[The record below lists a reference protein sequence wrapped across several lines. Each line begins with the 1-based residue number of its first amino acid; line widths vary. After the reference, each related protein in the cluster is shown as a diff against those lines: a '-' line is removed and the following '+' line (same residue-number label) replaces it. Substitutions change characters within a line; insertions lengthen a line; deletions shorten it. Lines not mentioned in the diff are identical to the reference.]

1 MGTVPNVGL
10 MAQKA
15 EEYGSHDKT
24 FQVPTNGTVRVVDQH
39 NTVIFEHT
47 VHTNDIWRMCQ
58 VKDIPI
64 QNWVQLAV
72 NRAKDTQTPA
82 VFWLDQHRAHDRELI
97 KKVTHYLQDHDT
109 SDLDI
114 HILAPDQATQFSL
127 DRIRQGLDTISVT
140 GNVLRDYLTD
150 LFPILE
156 LGTSAKMLSIVPLL
170 AGGGLFE
177 TGAGTISYLTPVK
190 EKTLDSISSIRQ
202 GTGATAIGD
211 GLSLGIDMVSS
222 ILDKKR
228 VIILLSDGI
237 HNSGLV
243 TPEQATQYAVLN
255 NVQVH
260 TIGIG
265 SEEPV
270 YLRDDI
276 YGDPQYAELDEQ
288 TLQDIAS
295 NTGGNYFKSLD
306 EQGLNEILL
315 ELNTNLEYET
325 ELSTI
330 RDWFIGS
337 AIIILLIDIY
347 IIYGRFRIAA

>member
-1 MGTVPNVGL
+1 VENEELMEFGFINALFLFLLIPILVFIYYKYNSNKKESIIKFSTLKIIKKIDTKSNLIRKHIPFLLIIIVLSLIIIALANPQIITMGSEKVINLGIVLDGSESMAATDYEPTRLDAAKRAIISLVTKTGETNNVG
-10 MAQKA
+10 
-15 EEYGSHDKT
+15 
-24 FQVPTNGTVRVVDQH
+24 VV
-39 NTVIFEHT
+39 
-47 VHTNDIWRMCQ
+47 
-58 VKDIPI
+58 
-64 QNWVQLAV
+64 
-72 NRAKDTQTPA
+72 
-82 VFWLDQHRAHDRELI
+82 
-97 KKVTHYLQDHDT
+97 
-109 SDLDI
+109 
-114 HILAPDQATQFSL
+114 
-127 DRIRQGLDTISVT
+127 
-140 GNVLRDYLTD
+140 
-150 LFPILE
+150 
-156 LGTSAKMLSIVPLL
+156 
-170 AGGGLFE
+170 LFE

-190 EKTLDSISSIRQ
+190 QKTLDSISSIQQ

-243 TPEQATQYAVLN
+243 SPEQATQYAILN

-265 SEEPV
+265 SNEPV

-288 TLQDIAS
+288 TLQQIAS
-295 NTGGNYFKSLD
+295 STGGNYFKSLD
-306 EQGLNEILL
+306 EEALNEILL
-315 ELNTNLEYET
+315 ELNTDLEYET

>member
-1 MGTVPNVGL
+1 MEFGFINALFLFLLIPVLVFIYYKYNSNKKESILKFSTLKIIKKTNAKNNLIRKHIPFLLVIIVFSLIIIALANPQIVTQGSEKGVNLGIVLDGSESMAASDYEPTRLDAAKRAITSLVTKTSETNNVG
-10 MAQKA
+10 
-15 EEYGSHDKT
+15 
-24 FQVPTNGTVRVVDQH
+24 VV
-39 NTVIFEHT
+39 
-47 VHTNDIWRMCQ
+47 
-58 VKDIPI
+58 
-64 QNWVQLAV
+64 
-72 NRAKDTQTPA
+72 
-82 VFWLDQHRAHDRELI
+82 
-97 KKVTHYLQDHDT
+97 
-109 SDLDI
+109 
-114 HILAPDQATQFSL
+114 
-127 DRIRQGLDTISVT
+127 
-140 GNVLRDYLTD
+140 
-150 LFPILE
+150 
-156 LGTSAKMLSIVPLL
+156 
-170 AGGGLFE
+170 LFE

-190 EKTLDSISSIRQ
+190 QKTLDSISSIQQ

-243 TPEQATQYAVLN
+243 SPEQATQYAILN

-265 SEEPV
+265 SNEPV

-288 TLQDIAS
+288 TLQDIANS
-295 NTGGNYFKSLD
+295 TGGNYFKSLD

-347 IIYGRFRIAA
+347 IIYGKFRIAA

>member
-1 MGTVPNVGL
+1 MENEKLMEFGFINALFLFLLIPVLVFIYYKYDSNKKESILKFSTLKIIKKTNRKNNLIRKHIPFVLIIIILSLIIIALANPQMVTMGSEKGVNLGIVLDGSESMAASDYEPTRLDAAKRAITSLVTKSSQTNNVG
-10 MAQKA
+10 
-15 EEYGSHDKT
+15 
-24 FQVPTNGTVRVVDQH
+24 VV
-39 NTVIFEHT
+39 
-47 VHTNDIWRMCQ
+47 
-58 VKDIPI
+58 
-64 QNWVQLAV
+64 
-72 NRAKDTQTPA
+72 
-82 VFWLDQHRAHDRELI
+82 
-97 KKVTHYLQDHDT
+97 
-109 SDLDI
+109 
-114 HILAPDQATQFSL
+114 
-127 DRIRQGLDTISVT
+127 
-140 GNVLRDYLTD
+140 
-150 LFPILE
+150 
-156 LGTSAKMLSIVPLL
+156 
-170 AGGGLFE
+170 LFE

-190 EKTLDSISSIRQ
+190 EKTLDSISSIQQ

-243 TPEQATQYAVLN
+243 SPEQATQYAILN

-265 SEEPV
+265 SNEPV

-325 ELSTI
+325 ELSTV

-347 IIYGRFRIAA
+347 IIYGRFRIAV

>member
-1 MGTVPNVGL
+1 MEFGFINALFLFLLIPVLVFIYYKYNSNKKESILKFSTLKIIKKTNAKNNLIRKHIPFLLIIIVLSLIIIALANPQIVTMGIEKGVNLGIVLDGSESMAASDYEPTRLDAAKMAIISLVTKTSETNNVG
-10 MAQKA
+10 
-15 EEYGSHDKT
+15 
-24 FQVPTNGTVRVVDQH
+24 VV
-39 NTVIFEHT
+39 
-47 VHTNDIWRMCQ
+47 
-58 VKDIPI
+58 
-64 QNWVQLAV
+64 
-72 NRAKDTQTPA
+72 
-82 VFWLDQHRAHDRELI
+82 
-97 KKVTHYLQDHDT
+97 
-109 SDLDI
+109 
-114 HILAPDQATQFSL
+114 
-127 DRIRQGLDTISVT
+127 
-140 GNVLRDYLTD
+140 
-150 LFPILE
+150 
-156 LGTSAKMLSIVPLL
+156 
-170 AGGGLFE
+170 LFE
-177 TGAGTISYLTPVK
+177 TGAGTTSYLTPIK
-190 EKTLDSISSIRQ
+190 QKTLDSISSIQQ

-243 TPEQATQYAVLN
+243 SPQQATQYAILN
-255 NVQVH
+255 NVQIH

-265 SEEPV
+265 SNEPV

-276 YGDPQYAELDEQ
+276 YGNPQYAELDEQ

-295 NTGGNYFKSLD
+295 STGGNYFKSLD

-347 IIYGRFRIAA
+347 IIYGKFRIAA

>member
-1 MGTVPNVGL
+1 MEFGFINALFLFLLIPVLVFIYYKYNSNKKESILKFSTLRIIKKTNAKNNLIRKHLPFLLVIIVFSLIIIALANPQIVTLGSEKGVNLGIVLDGSESMAASDYEPTRLDAAKRAITSLVTKTSETNNVG
-10 MAQKA
+10 
-15 EEYGSHDKT
+15 
-24 FQVPTNGTVRVVDQH
+24 VV
-39 NTVIFEHT
+39 
-47 VHTNDIWRMCQ
+47 
-58 VKDIPI
+58 
-64 QNWVQLAV
+64 
-72 NRAKDTQTPA
+72 
-82 VFWLDQHRAHDRELI
+82 
-97 KKVTHYLQDHDT
+97 
-109 SDLDI
+109 
-114 HILAPDQATQFSL
+114 
-127 DRIRQGLDTISVT
+127 
-140 GNVLRDYLTD
+140 
-150 LFPILE
+150 
-156 LGTSAKMLSIVPLL
+156 
-170 AGGGLFE
+170 LFE

-190 EKTLDSISSIRQ
+190 QKTLDSISSIQQ

-243 TPEQATQYAVLN
+243 SPEQATQYAILN

-265 SEEPV
+265 SNEPV

-295 NTGGNYFKSLD
+295 STGGNYFKSLD

-347 IIYGRFRIAA
+347 IIYGKFRIAA

>member
-1 MGTVPNVGL
+1 MIIIALANPQIVTLGSEKGVNLGIVLDGSESMAASDYEPTRLDAAKRAITSLVTKTSETNNVG
-10 MAQKA
+10 
-15 EEYGSHDKT
+15 
-24 FQVPTNGTVRVVDQH
+24 VV
-39 NTVIFEHT
+39 
-47 VHTNDIWRMCQ
+47 
-58 VKDIPI
+58 
-64 QNWVQLAV
+64 
-72 NRAKDTQTPA
+72 
-82 VFWLDQHRAHDRELI
+82 
-97 KKVTHYLQDHDT
+97 
-109 SDLDI
+109 
-114 HILAPDQATQFSL
+114 
-127 DRIRQGLDTISVT
+127 
-140 GNVLRDYLTD
+140 
-150 LFPILE
+150 
-156 LGTSAKMLSIVPLL
+156 
-170 AGGGLFE
+170 LFE

-190 EKTLDSISSIRQ
+190 QKTLDSISSIQQ

-237 HNSGLV
+237 HNSGLIS
-243 TPEQATQYAVLN
+243 PEQATQYAILN

-265 SEEPV
+265 SNEPV

-276 YGDPQYAELDEQ
+276 YGNPQYAELDEQ

-295 NTGGNYFKSLD
+295 STGGNYFKSLD

-347 IIYGRFRIAA
+347 IIYGKFRIAA

>member
-1 MGTVPNVGL
+1 MENEELMEFGFINALFLFLIIPVLVFIYYKYNSNKKESILKFSTLKIIKQTNTKNNVFRKHIPFVLVLVVLSLIIIALANPQIVTMGNEKGINLGIVLDGSESMAASDYEPTRLEAAKKAITSLITKTSETNNVG
-10 MAQKA
+10 
-15 EEYGSHDKT
+15 
-24 FQVPTNGTVRVVDQH
+24 VV
-39 NTVIFEHT
+39 
-47 VHTNDIWRMCQ
+47 
-58 VKDIPI
+58 
-64 QNWVQLAV
+64 
-72 NRAKDTQTPA
+72 
-82 VFWLDQHRAHDRELI
+82 
-97 KKVTHYLQDHDT
+97 
-109 SDLDI
+109 
-114 HILAPDQATQFSL
+114 
-127 DRIRQGLDTISVT
+127 
-140 GNVLRDYLTD
+140 
-150 LFPILE
+150 
-156 LGTSAKMLSIVPLL
+156 
-170 AGGGLFE
+170 LFE
-177 TGAGTISYLTPVK
+177 TGAGTISYLTPIK
-190 EKTLDSISSIRQ
+190 EKTLNSISSIQQ

-211 GLSLGIDMVSS
+211 GLSLGVDMVSS

-243 TPEQATQYAVLN
+243 TPEQATQYAILN

-265 SEEPV
+265 SENPV

-276 YGDPQYAELDEQ
+276 YGEPQYAELDEQ
-288 TLQDIAS
+288 TLQEVAIS
-295 NTGGNYFKSLD
+295 TGGSYFKSLD
-306 EQGLNEILL
+306 EQTLNKIFL

>member
-1 MGTVPNVGL
+1 MENEKLMEFGFINAFFLFLIIPLLVFIYYRYNSNKKESILKFSTLKIIKQTNAKNNAFRKHIPFVLVLVVLSLIIIALANPQIVTIGNEKGVNLGIVLDGSESMAASDYEPTRLDAAKNAITSLVTKTGKTSNVG
-10 MAQKA
+10 
-15 EEYGSHDKT
+15 
-24 FQVPTNGTVRVVDQH
+24 VV
-39 NTVIFEHT
+39 
-47 VHTNDIWRMCQ
+47 
-58 VKDIPI
+58 
-64 QNWVQLAV
+64 
-72 NRAKDTQTPA
+72 
-82 VFWLDQHRAHDRELI
+82 
-97 KKVTHYLQDHDT
+97 
-109 SDLDI
+109 
-114 HILAPDQATQFSL
+114 
-127 DRIRQGLDTISVT
+127 
-140 GNVLRDYLTD
+140 
-150 LFPILE
+150 
-156 LGTSAKMLSIVPLL
+156 
-170 AGGGLFE
+170 LFE
-177 TGAGTISYLTPVK
+177 TGAGTISYLSPIK
-190 EKTLDSISSIRQ
+190 EKALTSISSIQQ
-202 GTGATAIGD
+202 GTGATAMGD
-211 GLSLGIDMVSS
+211 GLSLGVDMVSS

-276 YGDPQYAELDEQ
+276 YGEPQFAELDEE
-288 TLQDIAS
+288 TLQKIAS
-295 NTGGNYFKSLD
+295 STGGNYFKSLD
-306 EQGLNEILL
+306 EQTLNQILL
-315 ELNTNLEYET
+315 ELKTNLEYET

>member
-1 MGTVPNVGL
+1 MEFGFISALFLFLLIPVLVFIYYKYNSNKKESILKFSTIKIIKKTNTKNNLIRKHVPFLLIIIVLSLIIIALANPQIVTMGSEKGINLGIVLDGSESMAATDYEPTRLDAAKRAITSLVTKTGETNNVG
-10 MAQKA
+10 
-15 EEYGSHDKT
+15 
-24 FQVPTNGTVRVVDQH
+24 VV
-39 NTVIFEHT
+39 
-47 VHTNDIWRMCQ
+47 
-58 VKDIPI
+58 
-64 QNWVQLAV
+64 
-72 NRAKDTQTPA
+72 
-82 VFWLDQHRAHDRELI
+82 
-97 KKVTHYLQDHDT
+97 
-109 SDLDI
+109 
-114 HILAPDQATQFSL
+114 
-127 DRIRQGLDTISVT
+127 
-140 GNVLRDYLTD
+140 
-150 LFPILE
+150 
-156 LGTSAKMLSIVPLL
+156 
-170 AGGGLFE
+170 LFE

-190 EKTLDSISSIRQ
+190 QKTLDSISSIQQ

-243 TPEQATQYAVLN
+243 SPEQATQYAILN

-265 SEEPV
+265 SNEPV

-288 TLQDIAS
+288 TLQEIAS
-295 NTGGNYFKSLD
+295 STGGNYFKSLD
-306 EQGLNEILL
+306 EQALNEILL
-315 ELNTNLEYET
+315 ELNTNLEYEA

-347 IIYGRFRIAA
+347 IIYGKFRIAA

>member
-1 MGTVPNVGL
+1 MENEKLMEFGFINALFLFLLIPVLVFIYYKYNSNKKESILKFSTLKIIKKTNTKNNLIRKHVPFLLIIIVLSLIIIALANPQIVTMGSEKGINLGIVLDGSESMAATDYEPTRLDAAKKAITSLVTKTSETNNVG
-10 MAQKA
+10 
-15 EEYGSHDKT
+15 
-24 FQVPTNGTVRVVDQH
+24 VV
-39 NTVIFEHT
+39 
-47 VHTNDIWRMCQ
+47 
-58 VKDIPI
+58 
-64 QNWVQLAV
+64 
-72 NRAKDTQTPA
+72 
-82 VFWLDQHRAHDRELI
+82 
-97 KKVTHYLQDHDT
+97 
-109 SDLDI
+109 
-114 HILAPDQATQFSL
+114 
-127 DRIRQGLDTISVT
+127 
-140 GNVLRDYLTD
+140 
-150 LFPILE
+150 
-156 LGTSAKMLSIVPLL
+156 
-170 AGGGLFE
+170 LFE

-190 EKTLDSISSIRQ
+190 QKTLDSISSIQQ
-202 GTGATAIGD
+202 GIGATAIGD

-243 TPEQATQYAVLN
+243 SPEQATQYAILN

-265 SEEPV
+265 SNESV

-295 NTGGNYFKSLD
+295 STGGNYFKSLD
-306 EQGLNEILL
+306 EQALNEILL

>member
-1 MGTVPNVGL
+1 
-10 MAQKA
+10 
-15 EEYGSHDKT
+15 
-24 FQVPTNGTVRVVDQH
+24 
-39 NTVIFEHT
+39 
-47 VHTNDIWRMCQ
+47 
-58 VKDIPI
+58 
-64 QNWVQLAV
+64 
-72 NRAKDTQTPA
+72 
-82 VFWLDQHRAHDRELI
+82 
-97 KKVTHYLQDHDT
+97 
-109 SDLDI
+109 
-114 HILAPDQATQFSL
+114 
-127 DRIRQGLDTISVT
+127 
-140 GNVLRDYLTD
+140 
-150 LFPILE
+150 
-156 LGTSAKMLSIVPLL
+156 
-170 AGGGLFE
+170 
-177 TGAGTISYLTPVK
+177 
-190 EKTLDSISSIRQ
+190 
-202 GTGATAIGD
+202 
-211 GLSLGIDMVSS
+211 MVSS

-243 TPEQATQYAVLN
+243 SPEQATQYAILN

-265 SEEPV
+265 SNEPV

-295 NTGGNYFKSLD
+295 STGGNYFKSLD
-306 EQGLNEILL
+306 EQGLNEILS

>member
-1 MGTVPNVGL
+1 MEFGFINALFLFLLIPVLIFVYYKYNTGKKESILKFSTLKVIKQTNTKNNVIRKHSPFALIILVLSLIIIALANPQIVTMGAEKGINIGIVLDGSESMAASDYNPTRLEAAKKAINSLIEKTPNTNNVG
-10 MAQKA
+10 
-15 EEYGSHDKT
+15 
-24 FQVPTNGTVRVVDQH
+24 VV
-39 NTVIFEHT
+39 V
-47 VHTNDIWRMCQ
+47 
-58 VKDIPI
+58 
-64 QNWVQLAV
+64 
-72 NRAKDTQTPA
+72 
-82 VFWLDQHRAHDRELI
+82 
-97 KKVTHYLQDHDT
+97 
-109 SDLDI
+109 
-114 HILAPDQATQFSL
+114 
-127 DRIRQGLDTISVT
+127 
-140 GNVLRDYLTD
+140 
-150 LFPILE
+150 
-156 LGTSAKMLSIVPLL
+156 
-170 AGGGLFE
+170 FE

-190 EKTLDSISSIRQ
+190 EKTINSISSIQQ

-243 TPEQATQYAVLN
+243 TPEQATQYAILN

-265 SEEPV
+265 SENPV

-276 YGDPQYAELDEQ
+276 YGEPQYAELDELA
-288 TLQDIAS
+288 LQEIAKS
-295 NTGGNYFKSLD
+295 TGGMYFKSLD
-306 EQGLNEILL
+306 DKTLNEILL
-315 ELNTNLEYET
+315 ELNTNLEYEK

>member
-1 MGTVPNVGL
+1 MEFGFINALFLFLLIPVLVFIYYKYNSNKKESILKFSTLKIIKKTNAKNNLIRKHIPFLLIIIVFSLIIIALANPQIVTLGSEKGVNLGIVLDGSESMAASDYEPTRLDAAKRAITSLVTKTSETNNVG
-10 MAQKA
+10 
-15 EEYGSHDKT
+15 
-24 FQVPTNGTVRVVDQH
+24 VV
-39 NTVIFEHT
+39 
-47 VHTNDIWRMCQ
+47 
-58 VKDIPI
+58 
-64 QNWVQLAV
+64 
-72 NRAKDTQTPA
+72 
-82 VFWLDQHRAHDRELI
+82 
-97 KKVTHYLQDHDT
+97 
-109 SDLDI
+109 
-114 HILAPDQATQFSL
+114 
-127 DRIRQGLDTISVT
+127 
-140 GNVLRDYLTD
+140 
-150 LFPILE
+150 
-156 LGTSAKMLSIVPLL
+156 
-170 AGGGLFE
+170 LFE

-190 EKTLDSISSIRQ
+190 QKTLDSISSIQQ

-243 TPEQATQYAVLN
+243 SPEQATQYAILN

-265 SEEPV
+265 SNEPV

-295 NTGGNYFKSLD
+295 STGGNYFKSLD

-347 IIYGRFRIAA
+347 IIYGKFRIAA

>member
-1 MGTVPNVGL
+1 MEFGFINALFLFLLIPVLIFVYYKYNTGKKESILKFSTLKVIKQTNTKNNLIRKHSPFVLIILVLSLIIIALANPQIVTMGAEKGINIGIVLDGSESMAASDYNPTRLDAAKKAINSLIEKTPNTNNVG
-10 MAQKA
+10 
-15 EEYGSHDKT
+15 
-24 FQVPTNGTVRVVDQH
+24 VV
-39 NTVIFEHT
+39 V
-47 VHTNDIWRMCQ
+47 
-58 VKDIPI
+58 
-64 QNWVQLAV
+64 
-72 NRAKDTQTPA
+72 
-82 VFWLDQHRAHDRELI
+82 
-97 KKVTHYLQDHDT
+97 
-109 SDLDI
+109 
-114 HILAPDQATQFSL
+114 
-127 DRIRQGLDTISVT
+127 
-140 GNVLRDYLTD
+140 
-150 LFPILE
+150 
-156 LGTSAKMLSIVPLL
+156 
-170 AGGGLFE
+170 FE

-190 EKTLDSISSIRQ
+190 EKTINSISSIQQ

-243 TPEQATQYAVLN
+243 TPEQATQYAILN

-265 SEEPV
+265 SENPV

-276 YGDPQYAELDEQ
+276 YGEPQYAELDELA
-288 TLQDIAS
+288 LQEIAKS
-295 NTGGNYFKSLD
+295 TGGMYFKSLD
-306 EQGLNEILL
+306 DKTLNEILL
-315 ELNTNLEYET
+315 ELNANLEYEK

-337 AIIILLIDIY
+337 AIIVLLIDIY

>member
-1 MGTVPNVGL
+1 MEFGFINALFLFLLIPVLVFIYYKYNSNKKESILKFSTLKIIKKTNAKNNLIRKHIPFLLIIIVFSLIIIALANPQIVTLGSEKGVNLGIVLDGSESMAASDYEPTRLDAAKRAITSLVTKTSETNNVG
-10 MAQKA
+10 
-15 EEYGSHDKT
+15 
-24 FQVPTNGTVRVVDQH
+24 VV
-39 NTVIFEHT
+39 
-47 VHTNDIWRMCQ
+47 
-58 VKDIPI
+58 
-64 QNWVQLAV
+64 
-72 NRAKDTQTPA
+72 
-82 VFWLDQHRAHDRELI
+82 
-97 KKVTHYLQDHDT
+97 
-109 SDLDI
+109 
-114 HILAPDQATQFSL
+114 
-127 DRIRQGLDTISVT
+127 
-140 GNVLRDYLTD
+140 
-150 LFPILE
+150 
-156 LGTSAKMLSIVPLL
+156 
-170 AGGGLFE
+170 LFE

-190 EKTLDSISSIRQ
+190 QKTLDSISSIQQ

-243 TPEQATQYAVLN
+243 SPEQATQYAILN

-265 SEEPV
+265 SNEPV

-295 NTGGNYFKSLD
+295 STGGNYFKSLD

>member
-1 MGTVPNVGL
+1 MEFGFINALFLFLLIPVLIFVYYKYNIGKKESILKFSTLKVIKQTKTKNNGIRKHSPFVLVILVLSLIIIALANPQIVTMGAEKGINIGIVLDGSESMAASDYNPTRLEAAKKAINSLVEKTANTNNVG
-10 MAQKA
+10 
-15 EEYGSHDKT
+15 
-24 FQVPTNGTVRVVDQH
+24 VV
-39 NTVIFEHT
+39 V
-47 VHTNDIWRMCQ
+47 
-58 VKDIPI
+58 
-64 QNWVQLAV
+64 
-72 NRAKDTQTPA
+72 
-82 VFWLDQHRAHDRELI
+82 
-97 KKVTHYLQDHDT
+97 
-109 SDLDI
+109 
-114 HILAPDQATQFSL
+114 
-127 DRIRQGLDTISVT
+127 
-140 GNVLRDYLTD
+140 
-150 LFPILE
+150 
-156 LGTSAKMLSIVPLL
+156 
-170 AGGGLFE
+170 FE

-190 EKTLDSISSIRQ
+190 EKTINSISSIQQ

-237 HNSGLV
+237 HNSGLIS
-243 TPEQATQYAVLN
+243 PEQATQYAILN

-265 SEEPV
+265 SNEPV

-276 YGDPQYAELDEQ
+276 YGEPQYAELDEQ
-288 TLQDIAS
+288 TLQEIS
-295 NTGGNYFKSLD
+295 RSTGGMYFKSLD
-306 EQGLNEILL
+306 DKTLNQILS
-315 ELNTNLEYET
+315 ELNANLEYEK